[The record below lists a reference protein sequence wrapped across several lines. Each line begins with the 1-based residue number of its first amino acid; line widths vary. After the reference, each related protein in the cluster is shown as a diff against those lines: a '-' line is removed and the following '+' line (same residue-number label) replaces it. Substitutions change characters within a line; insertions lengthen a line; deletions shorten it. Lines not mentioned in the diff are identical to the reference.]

1 MNNLGRIVALV
12 LVAGLGA
19 VGWQVWTQGGIP
31 AFLESDEAAEER
43 RLRGALAERKLDRRE
58 AMIRVVDQTR
68 DPVTQRHRTRV
79 VWEELGADG
88 ASRHEPIE
96 ISLAGQQPRFEA
108 LVMTFGEKERE
119 DPLAGRSLVLFR
131 RAYGEHTPPEA
142 GFSFADPARP
152 VPPSYR
158 ISERPSVVERELW
171 RKFWSFAT
179 DPSAAAAEGIE
190 VVQAK
195 AVSTR
200 MLPGKYYLI
209 TATDQGQL
217 DLLGPYDS
225 APR

>member
-1 MNNLGRIVALV
+1 MKYLVRIIAVAL
-12 LVAGLGA
+12 LAGLGA
-19 VGWQVWTQGGIP
+19 LGWQVWTQGGIP

-43 RLRGALAERKLDRRE
+43 GLRATIADRGLRRRE
-58 AMIRVVDQTR
+58 AVIRVLDQTR
-68 DPVTQRHRTRV
+68 DPVTQRYRTRV
-79 VWEELGADG
+79 IWEELGADG

-96 ISLAGQQPRFEA
+96 IGLAGRQPRFEA
-108 LVMTFGEKERE
+108 LVMTFGADRRA

-131 RAYGEHTPPEA
+131 RAYGEHTAPEA

-158 ISERPSVVERELW
+158 VNERPSEVERALW
-171 RKFWSFAT
+171 RRFWSFAT
-179 DPSAAAAEGIE
+179 DPAAAAEEGIE

-200 MLPGKYYLI
+200 MLPGKHYLL

-217 DLLGPYDS
+217 DLLGPYDTP
-225 APR
+225 PR